1 MGGKRK
7 VLLVDGDA
15 SGSSALAARLSKCY
29 EVVATRDPRETVA
42 LARKEQPHV
51 ILSGGTDVEAVL
63 SAQPDVA
70 QIPVVQITSRSAHLS
85 EIVQA
90 IDQATGR

>member
-15 SGSSALAARLSKCY
+15 NASGALAARLSKCY
-29 EVVATRDPRETVA
+29 EVIATQDTRETVA
-42 LARKEQPHV
+42 LARKERPHV
-51 ILSGGTDVEAVL
+51 ILSGGTDVEAAL
-63 SAQPDVA
+63 SAQPDTS
-70 QIPVVQITSRSAHLS
+70 QIPFVQITSRSAHLS
-85 EIVQA
+85 DLVQA